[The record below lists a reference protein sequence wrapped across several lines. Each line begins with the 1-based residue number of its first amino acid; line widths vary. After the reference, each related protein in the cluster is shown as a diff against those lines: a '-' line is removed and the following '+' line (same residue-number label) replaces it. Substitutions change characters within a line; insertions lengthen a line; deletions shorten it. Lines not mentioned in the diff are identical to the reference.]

1 MEIIMKTWLFTWN
14 PDRWAWDDDITGY
27 KEMKNDIDEVGFA
40 YGKWSCGVNKSIVEG
55 DRIFLIRLGRKE
67 RGIVASGYAASSVLE
82 GIHWDIEKREEGK
95 TARRIYIKFDCIID
109 NMEKILKYDDLKSI
123 SDKMAWSAQSSGISI
138 PDDVAE
144 KLELE
149 WKNYC

>member
-1 MEIIMKTWLFTWN
+1 MKTWLFTWN

-67 RGIVASGYAASSVLE
+67 RGIVASGYAASGVLE
-82 GIHWDIEKREEGK
+82 GIHWDIDKRAEGK
-95 TARRIYIKFDCIID
+95 KARRIYIKFDHIID
-109 NMEKILKYDDLKSI
+109 DMDKILKYDDLKII
-123 SDKMAWSAQSSGISI
+123 SDTMAWSAQASGISI

-144 KLELE
+144 KLEIE
-149 WKNYC
+149 WKKYY